1 MLFGGRGTWGE
12 GGGGG
17 GRLQDVEERGRF
29 RQDVTT
35 FYYGLSFNRGLALVK
50 LKRKEGNMHL
60 WVVHANFESSIE
72 V

>member
-17 GRLQDVEERGRF
+17 GVAGCGGEGEVQTGCDH
-29 RQDVTT
+29 

-50 LKRKEGNMHL
+50 LRRKEGNIQL
-60 WVVHANFESSIE
+60 WVVHANFERSIE